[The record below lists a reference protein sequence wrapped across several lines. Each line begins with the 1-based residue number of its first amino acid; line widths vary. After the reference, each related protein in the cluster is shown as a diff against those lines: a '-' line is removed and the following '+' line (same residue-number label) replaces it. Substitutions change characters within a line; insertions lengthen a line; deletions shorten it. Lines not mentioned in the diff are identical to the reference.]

1 MNKLLLRPA
10 LLVLVA
16 LSFTTVVSAKD
27 EWTQVRSKN
36 FFLIGNAPEKD
47 IRKVATRL
55 EQFRETF
62 RQLFAGANL
71 QSPTPTNVI
80 VFKSSDSYKQFK
92 PKRSDGKIDNFVA
105 GYFQSGQD
113 VNYITLSTEGED
125 ADTFRTIFHEYVH
138 FIVNSNFGKSEVP
151 PWFNEGLAEYYEMF
165 AIEGDQVVKLGLPNG
180 DHLRLLNM
188 TRMIPL
194 TELFA
199 VRNSQLSESADNSR
213 SVFYA
218 ESWALIHYLIQTGK
232 SADLSKFLQAVL
244 KNTPQQQAFKQ
255 AFQEDYPQMEG
266 DLKKYVAQGRFNF
279 NQITFKAKLTFD
291 ADMTAS
297 PLPGPTANAY
307 LGDLLYHVSRE
318 DDAEPYLM
326 QALAGEPNSP
336 MANTAMGMVRYR
348 QRKFD
353 EAKKFLETAV
363 RGDQNNAFALYRYAF
378 LLSRE
383 GRDEY
388 GISHEFSTET
398 IAKMRD
404 ALTRAITASP
414 GFTESYDLL
423 AFVDLVASENLDE
436 AAAAMQKALKYQPGS
451 EKYAIRLAEIYVRQ
465 DKFDEA
471 QSIADRISKGSDDAE
486 VLQSAA
492 KIIRSIQEMK
502 EYRERVAEFERRRKE
517 GSVAATLGP
526 KTDPAMTREEIERAK
541 ADLSLR
547 AMNNGLRIPQPGET
561 HVLGH
566 VQKIDCRKRPLV
578 FTVSSADGTFTV
590 TSRDFES
597 LTLKTFVADADRIQ
611 VGCDA
616 SVGAF
621 NAVVTY
627 HAKSA
632 APKDQPR
639 GEIVAIE
646 FVPDDFRMM
655 TEAELAQQTPPR
667 LVRIEDVDATG
678 AALPPGAQRQEPT
691 QEEANTEHGDAIR
704 RQLVASLKQ
713 AGEGEKRDIGY
724 LQKIECSSK
733 GIYFIMRTSA
743 GDLRLLNL
751 SPETLAIRIFTPDLD
766 GVQFGCALKPLE
778 YPAVFVYKATPD
790 PKAKTQGTIL
800 SLDFVPKSFTL
811 D

>member
-1 MNKLLLRPA
+1 MNKYFLRPA
-10 LLVLVA
+10 LLLLIA
-16 LSFTTVVSAKD
+16 LSFTIVVSARD

-62 RQLFAGANL
+62 RQLFASINL
-71 QSPTPTNVI
+71 VSPTPTNVI
-80 VFKSSDSYKQFK
+80 VFKSSESYKQFK

-138 FIVNSNFGKSEVP
+138 FIVNSNFGKGEVP

-188 TRMIPL
+188 TRLIPL
-194 TELFA
+194 AELFA
-199 VRNSQLSESADNSR
+199 VRNSQLSESGDNSR

-218 ESWALIHYLIQTGK
+218 ESWALIHYLSQTGK
-232 SADLSKFLQAVL
+232 SAGLAKFLTSVL
-244 KNTPQQQAFKQ
+244 KNTPQQQAFKD

-279 NQITFKAKLTFD
+279 NRITFNAKLTFD
-291 ADMTAS
+291 ADMTVA
-297 PLPGPTANAY
+297 PLPAPTANAY

-326 QALAGEPNSP
+326 QALAGEPNSA

-353 EAKKFLETAV
+353 EARKYLETAV
-363 RGDQNNAFALYRYAF
+363 SSDQNNAFALYRYAF

-404 ALTRAITASP
+404 ALTKAIARNP

-436 AAAAMQKALKYQPGS
+436 AASAMHKALKYQPGN
-451 EKYAIRLAEIYVRQ
+451 EKYSMRLAEVYVRQ
-465 DKFDEA
+465 EKFDEA
-471 QSIADRISKGSDDAE
+471 QAIADKISKGSDDAE
-486 VLQSAA
+486 VLQSAGQ
-492 KIIRSIQEMK
+492 ITRSIREMK
-502 EYRERVAEFERRRKE
+502 EYRDRVAEFERRRKA
-517 GSVAATLGP
+517 GSERATLGP
-526 KTDPAMTREEIERAK
+526 KTDPAMTRDEIERAK

-547 AMNNGLRIPQPGET
+547 EMNNSLRIPQPGET
-561 HVLGH
+561 HLIGH
-566 VQKIDCRKRPLV
+566 VQKIDCRKRPLT
-578 FTVSSADGTFTV
+578 FTISSAEGAFTL

-597 LTLKTFVADADRIQ
+597 LTLNTFVADADRIQ
-611 VGCDA
+611 VGCDS

-627 HAKSA
+627 RPTSA
-632 APKDQPR
+632 AARDQPR

-646 FVPDDFRMM
+646 FVPEDFRIM
-655 TEAELAQQTPPR
+655 TEDELTRQTPPR

-678 AALPPGAQRQEPT
+678 VALPPGAQRQEPT
-691 QEEANTEHGDAIR
+691 RDGTEQRDAIR
-704 RQLVASLKQ
+704 RQLVALLRQ
-713 AGEGEKRDIGY
+713 AGDGEKRDIGY
-724 LQKIECSSK
+724 LQKIECGSK
-733 GIYFIMRTSA
+733 GVYFIMRTAA
-743 GDLRLLNL
+743 GDLRLLNA
-751 SPETLAIRIFTPDLD
+751 SPETLAIRLFTPDLD
-766 GVQFGCALKPLE
+766 GVRFGCTVKPLE
-778 YPAVFVYKATPD
+778 YPAVFVYKTTPD
-790 PKAKTQGTIL
+790 PKGKTQGTIL